1 MITVTDLSDNQFAVD
16 VPLISSVFRR
26 GPYTELKLG
35 TGQTFYIQESV
46 EYVMRLV
53 FIERKYKR

>member
-26 GPYTELKLG
+26 DSYTELKLG

-46 EYVMRLV
+46 GYVIRLI
-53 FIERKYKR
+53 FIERKYRK

>member
-26 GPYTELKLG
+26 GSYTELKLG

-46 EYVMRLV
+46 GYVIRLI
-53 FIERKYKR
+53 FIERKYRK

>member
-16 VPLISSVFRR
+16 VPLIASVFRR
-26 GPYTELKLG
+26 GSYTELKLG

-46 EYVMRLV
+46 GYVMRLV
-53 FIERKYKR
+53 FIERKRKV